1 MIRKTVLATL
11 ASAVLGVGLLVAP
24 AQAKCPKDCKQT
36 INTNFKTCKSACA
49 SLTGADK
56 RTCKKTCKTARHDA
70 RTTCS
75 AATSPTPP
83 NCSASPAFVD

>member
-1 MIRKTVLATL
+1 MIRKTILATL
-11 ASAVLGVGLLVAP
+11 ASAVLGFGLLVAP
-24 AQAKCPKDCKQT
+24 AQAKCTKDCRST

-49 SLTGADK
+49 SLTGTDK
-56 RTCKKTCKTARHDA
+56 KTCKRTCKTARTSA
-70 RTTCS
+70 RTTCK